1 MFKTLLEKHTA
12 RVHAS
17 QTALVVS
24 SLYNGWESDQKA
36 VLNAL
41 LDLQHQAEKELPL
54 LEAKFPTEEQKQNY
68 KNFFLNLMNVLPC
81 KFCRDSYKDFVTK
94 EDETILRDEDF
105 ENRESLTKFVFKI
118 HNRVN
123 KKLGVNYNICYD
135 DFVKKYE
142 SYRAKCIPNEK
153 GCNMPLNLKADSFNM
168 SEIKH
173 APIIKPHHY
182 EGFKKYAKIRGVKFD
197 DNILKICDIA
207 DRFDKVWKMRDKKC
221 KQIIRKMRIEGIPP
235 VEKDGKFKNMP
246 TIDELHLI
254 SLLSTNICCEEL
266 DIIIDNI
273 KKTISQ

>member
-1 MFKTLLEKHTA
+1 MEDNKTKLDDNKN
-12 RVHAS
+12 
-17 QTALVVS
+17 
-24 SLYNGWESDQKA
+24 NGLITKIWGPMMWESIHCIA
-36 VLNAL
+36 FGYPI
-41 LDLQHQAEKELPL
+41 E
-54 LEAKFPTEEQKQNY
+54 PTSEQKENY

-81 KFCRDSYKDFVTK
+81 KFCRDSYKDFITK
-94 EDETILRDEDF
+94 EENTLLRDEDL

-173 APIIKPHHY
+173 APLIKNHHY
-182 EGFKKYAKIRGVKFD
+182 EGFKKYALIRGVKFD
-197 DNILKICDIA
+197 DNILKICDIK
-207 DRFDKVWKMRDKKC
+207 DRFDKIWQMRDKKC
-221 KQIIRKMRIEGIPP
+221 RQIIRKMRIEGIPS
-235 VEKDGKFKNMP
+235 VEKDGEFKNMP
-246 TIDELHLI
+246 TIEELHLI

-273 KKTISQ
+273 KKQFN

>member
-1 MFKTLLEKHTA
+1 MSRGPKPA
-12 RVHAS
+12 AQGPAS
-17 QTALVVS
+17 
-24 SLYNGWESDQKA
+24 E
-36 VLNAL
+36 
-41 LDLQHQAEKELPL
+41 
-54 LEAKFPTEEQKQNY
+54 
-68 KNFFLNLMNVLPC
+68 
-81 KFCRDSYKDFVTK
+81 
-94 EDETILRDEDF
+94 
-105 ENRESLTKFVFKI
+105 
-118 HNRVN
+118 
-123 KKLGVNYNICYD
+123 
-135 DFVKKYE
+135 
-142 SYRAKCIPNEK
+142 IP
-153 GCNMPLNLKADSFNM
+153 DR
-168 SEIKH
+168 EIKH

>member
-1 MFKTLLEKHTA
+1 M
-12 RVHAS
+12 AS
-17 QTALVVS
+17 PLDIENIRKQAAEQIKSDSNQILDVNLS
-24 SLYNGWESDQKA
+24 SIQ
-36 VLNAL
+36 NATPNSL
-41 LDLQHQAEKELPL
+41 KPQGS
-54 LEAKFPTEEQKQNY
+54 AKLK
-68 KNFFLNLMNVLPC
+68 
-81 KFCRDSYKDFVTK
+81 S
-94 EDETILRDEDF
+94 
-105 ENRESLTKFVFKI
+105 
-118 HNRVN
+118 
-123 KKLGVNYNICYD
+123 YD

-207 DRFDKVWKMRDKKC
+207 DRFDKVWQMRDKKC

>member
-1 MFKTLLEKHTA
+1 MLF
-12 RVHAS
+12 RS
-17 QTALVVS
+17 
-24 SLYNGWESDQKA
+24 
-36 VLNAL
+36 
-41 LDLQHQAEKELPL
+41 
-54 LEAKFPTEEQKQNY
+54 
-68 KNFFLNLMNVLPC
+68 
-81 KFCRDSYKDFVTK
+81 
-94 EDETILRDEDF
+94 
-105 ENRESLTKFVFKI
+105 
-118 HNRVN
+118 
-123 KKLGVNYNICYD
+123 
-135 DFVKKYE
+135 
-142 SYRAKCIPNEK
+142 
-153 GCNMPLNLKADSFNM
+153 CNMPLNLKADSFNM

-266 DIIIDNI
+266 DIIIDDI
-273 KKTISQ
+273 KKTISQEHYI